1 MKFVSNQWIIIIIY
15 PAHSKNIYRNNLC
28 VAYTNPTTGGVLY
41 RAVVLHSQHNNT
53 STFFI
58 TLINQSIHPH
68 PTNLQSAKKKYE
80 EERKERD
87 STEQEGRNW

>member
-41 RAVVLHSQHNNT
+41 RAVVLHSQHNT

-58 TLINQSIHPH
+58 TLINQS
-68 PTNLQSAKKKYE
+68 TNLQSAKKKYE